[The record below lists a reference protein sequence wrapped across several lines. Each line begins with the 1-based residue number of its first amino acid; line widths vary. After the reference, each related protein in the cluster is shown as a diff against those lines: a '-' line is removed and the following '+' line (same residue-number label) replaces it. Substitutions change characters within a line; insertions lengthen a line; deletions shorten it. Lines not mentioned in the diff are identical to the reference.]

1 MFVQA
6 LIEEVEGIMILLSRA
21 PKQEELIAL
30 NAMPEEA
37 IVDYRNSLA
46 EEYELMN
53 KNKKI
58 LLIDKNEFLKDKEG

>member
-21 PKQEELIAL
+21 PKQEELVAL
-30 NAMPEEA
+30 NAIEEKEL
-37 IVDYRNSLA
+37 IEYRNSLA
-46 EEYELMN
+46 QEYELMN

-58 LLIDKNEFLKDKEG
+58 LLLDKSDFE

>member
-21 PKQEELIAL
+21 PKQEELVAL
-30 NAMPEEA
+30 NAIEESEL
-37 IVDYRNSLA
+37 IEYRNSLA
-46 EEYELMN
+46 QEYELMN

-58 LLIDKNEFLKDKEG
+58 LLLDKSDFE